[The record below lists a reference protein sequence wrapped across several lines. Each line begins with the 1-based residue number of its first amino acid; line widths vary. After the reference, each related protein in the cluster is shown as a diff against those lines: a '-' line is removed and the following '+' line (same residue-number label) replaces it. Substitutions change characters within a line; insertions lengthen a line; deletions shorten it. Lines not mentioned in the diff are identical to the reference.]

1 MTVVEQEIRFHTL
14 SGELSIH
21 RNGNLYE
28 MDFPTYELREIPVT
42 DAMEKA
48 FGVRPIKAVLG
59 LHLACEFESED
70 IVRTMN
76 PNQELLMGIECRI
89 QNATAAGNEKDC
101 WKFFQ
106 LFTGALQLL
115 FISHGV
121 SGVCVGII
129 PGFCGR

>member
-14 SGELSIH
+14 SGELIIH

-59 LHLACEFESED
+59 LDLVCEDVKDGSFKICKIDERDYFVNLLHYHASLAF
-70 IVRTMN
+70 
-76 PNQELLMGIECRI
+76 
-89 QNATAAGNEKDC
+89 
-101 WKFFQ
+101 
-106 LFTGALQLL
+106 
-115 FISHGV
+115 
-121 SGVCVGII
+121 
-129 PGFCGR
+129 